1 MDGINLVR
9 DLLYVKM
16 VSLLCSVFIIQEV
29 YQATFR
35 AILLSSSGQCFLRD
49 NLLHQEVCCWDQKV
63 DYIRVVSVALCY
75 IIVRLGKLKNN
86 M

>member
-1 MDGINLVR
+1 M
-9 DLLYVKM
+9 
-16 VSLLCSVFIIQEV
+16 
-29 YQATFR
+29 
-35 AILLSSSGQCFLRD
+35 ILLSSSGQCFLRD

-86 M
+86 VIRLERSDARMARKMCNIRQEDEITED